1 MNLKITFL
9 LTGVLTV
16 LASAPSAASQ
26 SVGFIPQDSQAQGPT
41 RVVLY
46 GLADIS
52 LENVSN
58 GGGGEMR
65 ISSGTSAG
73 SRWGIRGTE
82 DLGNGYR
89 AVFVI
94 ESRVEMDTG
103 RSTSSS
109 PFLAPAP
116 ATPPGFP
123 GGAPAWQATWNAV
136 LTKATTVNG
145 DEALF
150 DRQAFVGLITPV
162 GGFLAGRMYTPGYEI
177 LNAFNVYGDA
187 TAGQF
192 GQGFASLAIRANNAL
207 AYRIAKNAWTS
218 TVMYSF
224 GGLDG
229 VNGRNEYAG
238 SHKSADDFWG
248 ANLRYTA
255 PDWDVG
261 IGYNRNNTYRF
272 ADATSA
278 TVVGSQQ
285 GLSTLNLGGSVR
297 FGDWRVFAMA
307 MQRKNDHPVARV
319 SANGVSSAEALALSR
334 RAALLSF
341 QDADLV
347 VGQAE
352 VIDMRVYHL
361 GTAYRLGAGT
371 VTLGFNHA
379 DDRRAA
385 YNANVNHYSAGY
397 FYDLSKRT
405 TLYGVGALADNQNKA
420 RMGLGGSG
428 YSGGFTN
435 SFGQNSR
442 VIQLGIR
449 HLF

>member
-1 MNLKITFL
+1 MNLKSCLVTFSA
-9 LTGVLTV
+9 LTV
-16 LASAPSAASQ
+16 LTSAPVAANQ

-46 GLADIS
+46 GLADVS
-52 LENVSN
+52 VENVSN

-82 DLGNGYR
+82 DLGGGYR
-89 AVFVI
+89 AVFVV

-103 RSTSSS
+103 RSTTSSQ
-109 PFLAPAP
+109 FLAPAP
-116 ATPPGFP
+116 APPTGVP
-123 GGAPAWQATWNAV
+123 GSVWQTTWNAL

-192 GQGFASLAIRANNAL
+192 GQGFAALAIRANNAL
-207 AYRIAKNAWTS
+207 AYRIAKNGWTS
-218 TVMYSF
+218 TVMYSV
-224 GGLDG
+224 GGIDG
-229 VNGRNEYAG
+229 VNSRNEYAG
-238 SHKSADDFWG
+238 THKKADDFWG
-248 ANLRYTA
+248 ANLRYTT

-272 ADATSA
+272 ADASSA
-278 TVVGSQQ
+278 TVVGSQK
-285 GLSTLNLGGSVR
+285 GLSTLNLGGSMR

-307 MQRKNDHPVARV
+307 MQRKNDNPVVRV
-319 SANGVSSAEALALSR
+319 SADGVSGAELLALSR
-334 RAALLSF
+334 RSSLLSF

-352 VIDMRVYHL
+352 VTDMRIYHL
-361 GTAYRLGAGT
+361 G
-371 VTLGFNHA
+371 
-379 DDRRAA
+379 AA
-385 YNANVNHYSAGY
+385 Y
-397 FYDLSKRT
+397 K
-405 TLYGVGALADNQNKA
+405 
-420 RMGLGGSG
+420 
-428 YSGGFTN
+428 
-435 SFGQNSR
+435 
-442 VIQLGIR
+442 
-449 HLF
+449 